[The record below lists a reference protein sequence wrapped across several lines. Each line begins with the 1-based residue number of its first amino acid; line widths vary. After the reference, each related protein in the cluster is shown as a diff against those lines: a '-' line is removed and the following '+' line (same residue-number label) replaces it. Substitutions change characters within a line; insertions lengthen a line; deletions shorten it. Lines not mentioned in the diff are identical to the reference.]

1 MIQVSIVADVPLTR
15 ATAPAAPI
23 SPIDQRTG
31 DPRFAK
37 RYARRRA
44 ELNPDDAEP
53 HDLPDSLVAADP
65 TRALIEGLDRLRV
78 TNLIR
83 PVDIEYSNAVRAM
96 KAYRESTDR
105 IERQE

>member
-1 MIQVSIVADVPLTR
+1 MADVPLTR

-31 DPRFAK
+31 DPRFAR

-44 ELNPDDAEP
+44 ELHADEAEP
-53 HDLPDSLVAADP
+53 QDLPDSMVAVDP
-65 TRALIEGLDRLRV
+65 TKALIEGLDRLRV

-83 PVDIEYSNAVRAM
+83 PADVEYSNAVRAI

-105 IERQE
+105 IQRQE